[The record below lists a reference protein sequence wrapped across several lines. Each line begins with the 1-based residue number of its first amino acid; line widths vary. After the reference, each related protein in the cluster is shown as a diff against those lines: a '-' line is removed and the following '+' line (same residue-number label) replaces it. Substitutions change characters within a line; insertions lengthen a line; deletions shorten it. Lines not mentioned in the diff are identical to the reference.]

1 MMTKRFGSCKKKGSC
16 ASVRHKVLLLLR
28 YVMFSARRQFAEYVS
43 SVPATFKGA
52 GNRATGMSNGAKTE
66 SGVFLSIIVIN
77 FLFAFSC
84 QYFAWAQ
91 APMASA
97 PEIFRQFSEHVVKI
111 EVVETGS
118 AARASI
124 GTGFFASAAG
134 HIVTNY
140 HVISKL
146 IHSPERYRI
155 VVINAAAQTV
165 QANVLAV
172 DVIYDLAILRSDLQA
187 KGFLQFEPMEIQQ
200 GTRLYSLGHPKDLGL
215 TIVEGTYNGLLQHT
229 LYPKVHFTGSLNPGM
244 SGGPT
249 LTHAGRVA
257 GINVATE
264 GEQISYLV
272 PAKRAQTLLKK
283 TRDTSSRPAGSF
295 LTEVGRQIHAYQA
308 NYLAGMF
315 AEPKPSVL
323 LGPYELP
330 SKPAPFFRCWA
341 DAFRRK
347 ETPYVAVTHDCSTD
361 DYLFVST
368 QQSSG
373 IVRFFHQ
380 LLSTEEL
387 DPLRFYALYAAH
399 LQAGKAGMAGNEE
412 EVTAFRCHTRNVK
425 NRTGKVRA
433 ALCARQY
440 VKLPGLYDA
449 VLKSATIGSRNVGLV
464 STLNLSGVDY
474 ANVEALSRR
483 YLENI
488 RWRR

>member
-1 MMTKRFGSCKKKGSC
+1 MAQSGCLIAIALTLVLSF
-16 ASVRHKVLLLLR
+16 ASQR
-28 YVMFSARRQFAEYVS
+28 
-43 SVPATFKGA
+43 SVYGQTLPAT
-52 GNRATGMSNGAKTE
+52 T
-66 SGVFLSIIVIN
+66 
-77 FLFAFSC
+77 
-84 QYFAWAQ
+84 
-91 APMASA
+91 

-124 GTGFFASAAG
+124 GTGFFATVAG

-140 HVISKL
+140 HVVSKL

-155 VVINAAAQTV
+155 EVTNAAGRTGPVA
-165 QANVLAV
+165 VLAV
-172 DVIYDLAILRSDLQA
+172 DVIYDLAVLRGELQA
-187 KGFLQFEPMEIQQ
+187 AGFLRLEAARIQQ
-200 GTRLYSLGHPKDLGL
+200 GTRLYSLGHPRDLGL

-229 LYPKVHFTGSLNPGM
+229 LYPKIHFTGSLNPGM

-249 LTHAGRVA
+249 VTQSGGVV

-272 PAKRAQTLLKK
+272 PAERAQALLEK
-283 TRDTSSRPAGSF
+283 TRGQGSRPAGSF
-295 LTEVGRQIHAYQA
+295 LAEVGRQIHAYQA
-308 NYLAGMF
+308 DYLAGMF
-315 AEPKPSVL
+315 AGPKPNVL

-330 SKPAPFFRCWA
+330 TKPARFFRCWA
-341 DAFRRK
+341 DALRRK
-347 ETPYVAVTHDCSTD
+347 ELPYVAVSHDCSTD
-361 DYLFVST
+361 DYLFVSS

-380 LLSTEEL
+380 FLSTDEL
-387 DPLRFYALYAAH
+387 DPVRFYSLYSGHFA
-399 LQAGKAGMAGNEE
+399 AGKAGMAGNEE
-412 EVTAFRCHTRNVK
+412 EVTPFRCHTRNLK
-425 NRTGKVRA
+425 NQTGKLRA

-449 VLKSATIGSRNVGLV
+449 VLKAAVLGARNTGLV
-464 STLNLSGVDY
+464 TTLSLSGVSYD
-474 ANVEALSRR
+474 NVEIISRR

>member
-1 MMTKRFGSCKKKGSC
+1 MHRVSATSNPRFISAFVKARALSVALSLVFGFGCHC
-16 ASVRHKVLLLLR
+16 A
-28 YVMFSARRQFAEYVS
+28 AGAQT
-43 SVPATFKGA
+43 PA
-52 GNRATGMSNGAKTE
+52 AT
-66 SGVFLSIIVIN
+66 
-77 FLFAFSC
+77 
-84 QYFAWAQ
+84 
-91 APMASA
+91 A

-118 AARASI
+118 AARAAT
-124 GTGFFASAAG
+124 GTGFFANAAG

-146 IHSPERYRI
+146 IHSSERYRI
-155 VVINAAAQTV
+155 EVINAAGQTV
-165 QANVLAV
+165 PATVLAV
-172 DVIYDLAILRSDLQA
+172 DVIYDLAILRSELQA
-187 KGFLQFEPMEIQQ
+187 KGFLQFEPTQIQQ

-249 LTHAGRVA
+249 LTQAGRVA

-272 PAKRAQTLLKK
+272 PAKRAQTLLEK
-283 TRDTSSRPAGSF
+283 TRDAASRPSGSF
-295 LTEVGRQIHAYQA
+295 LAEVGRQIHAYQA
-308 NYLAGMF
+308 DYLAGMF
-315 AEPKPSVL
+315 ATPKPSVL

-330 SKPAPFFRCWA
+330 SKPAAFFRCWA

-347 ETPYVAVTHDCSTD
+347 ELPYVAVTHDCSTD

-380 LLSTEEL
+380 LLSTDEL
-387 DPLRFYALYAAH
+387 DPLRFYSLYSAH

-412 EVTAFRCHTRNVK
+412 EVTPFRCYTRNVQ
-425 NRTGKVRA
+425 NHTGKVRA

-449 VLKSATIGSRNVGLV
+449 VLKAATLGSRNAGLV
-464 STLNLSGVDY
+464 STLSLSGVDY
-474 ANVEALSRR
+474 DNVETLSRR
-483 YLENI
+483 YLEHI

>member
-1 MMTKRFGSCKKKGSC
+1 MLPVLPRFSRQQRAFREGAENHAPTMAHQAQAKSGFFISFVISCLV
-16 ASVRHKVLLLLR
+16 AW
-28 YVMFSARRQFAEYVS
+28 
-43 SVPATFKGA
+43 T
-52 GNRATGMSNGAKTE
+52 
-66 SGVFLSIIVIN
+66 
-77 FLFAFSC
+77 C
-84 QYFAWAQ
+84 QSMAWAQ
-91 APMASA
+91 APVASA
-97 PEIFRQFSEHVVKI
+97 PEIFRQFSEQVVKI

-118 AARASI
+118 AARAAI
-124 GTGFFASAAG
+124 GTGFFASATG
-134 HIVTNY
+134 QIITNY

-155 VVINAAAQTV
+155 EVINAAGQTV
-165 QANVLAV
+165 SANVLAV
-172 DVIYDLAILRSDLQA
+172 DVIYDLAILRSELRA
-187 KGFLQFEPMEIQQ
+187 KGFLQFELGSIEQ

-249 LTHAGRVA
+249 LTQAGRVA

-272 PAKRAQTLLKK
+272 PAPRAQALLEKA
-283 TRDTSSRPAGSF
+283 RDAANRPAGSF
-295 LTEVGRQIHAYQA
+295 LAEVGRQIHAYQA
-308 NYLAGMF
+308 DYLAGMF
-315 AEPKPSVL
+315 AAPTSNVL

-341 DAFRRK
+341 DALRRK
-347 ETPYVAVTHDCSTD
+347 ELPYVAVTHDCSTD

-373 IVRFFHQ
+373 IVRFFHHF
-380 LLSTEEL
+380 LSTAEL
-387 DPLRFYALYAAH
+387 DPLRFYSLYSAH

-412 EVTAFRCHTRNVK
+412 EVTPFRCQTRNVK
-425 NRTGKVRA
+425 NRAVKMRA

-449 VLKSATIGSRNVGLV
+449 VLKAATIGSRNTGLIT
-464 STLNLSGVDY
+464 TLSLSGVDY
-474 ANVEALSRR
+474 ASIETLSRR